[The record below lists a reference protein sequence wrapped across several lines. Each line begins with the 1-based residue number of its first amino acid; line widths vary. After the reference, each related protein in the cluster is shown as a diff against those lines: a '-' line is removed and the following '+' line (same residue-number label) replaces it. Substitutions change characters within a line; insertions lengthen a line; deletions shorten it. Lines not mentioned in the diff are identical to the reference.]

1 MKFDQKQEDEEHFGG
16 GDDKIRSQG
25 QIMALINIFM
35 VLNFFFKVWNNLSIK
50 IMIIIYY
57 NPLLLLSHFS
67 RVRLCATP

>member
-1 MKFDQKQEDEEHFGG
+1 MKFDQEQEDEEHFGG

-57 NPLLLLSHFS
+57 NPLLLLSLFS
-67 RVRLCATP
+67 CVQLCATP